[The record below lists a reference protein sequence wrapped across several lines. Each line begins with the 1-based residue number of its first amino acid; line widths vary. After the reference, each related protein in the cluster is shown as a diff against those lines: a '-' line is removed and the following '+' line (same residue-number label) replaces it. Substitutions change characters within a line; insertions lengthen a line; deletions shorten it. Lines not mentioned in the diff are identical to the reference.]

1 MFKSFQKKD
10 YEEVCNIG
18 FKNFNKYKLDDEYL
32 SLYGLG
38 CLYSDHIDRVAIP
51 SILLKNTKEARANA
65 AYFSTILMQKKL
77 LYYSLVD
84 GYDISNIK
92 IPTTDLVLSKV
103 FELYRKSKKNK
114 QQTFYTFQDP
124 KSKNVTYRLYLEKI
138 DNKLKIIIEEYN
150 NNILIKKHIY
160 W

>member
-1 MFKSFQKKD
+1 
-10 YEEVCNIG
+10 
-18 FKNFNKYKLDDEYL
+18 
-32 SLYGLG
+32 
-38 CLYSDHIDRVAIP
+38 
-51 SILLKNTKEARANA
+51 
-65 AYFSTILMQKKL
+65 MQKKL

-114 QQTFYTFQDP
+114 QQTFYTFKDP